1 MGLLQE
7 YREARRGEDLARLTR
22 VLALRALM
30 ADGYSQRAI
39 AEQLGI
45 SQSAISQQLRSAP
58 DLAQQD
64 SASLLEAGAPILKA
78 LAAERGFTRLAV
90 FGSVARGDA
99 GPDSDIDLLVQAP
112 AGTSSFGFVRF
123 QQLIE
128 HVLGRH
134 VDLVESG
141 GLKPGLDDDIQREA
155 VPL

>member
-1 MGLLQE
+1 MSLVGE
-7 YREARRGEDLARLTR
+7 CREGRKEEELARLRR

-45 SQSAISQQLRSAP
+45 SQPAISQQLRSAP

-64 SASLLEAGAPILKA
+64 SAGLLEAGAPILKA

-99 GPDSDIDLLVQAP
+99 GPDSDIDLLVHAP
-112 AGTSSFGFVRF
+112 AGTSSF
-123 QQLIE
+123 
-128 HVLGRH
+128 
-134 VDLVESG
+134 
-141 GLKPGLDDDIQREA
+141 
-155 VPL
+155 

>member
-1 MGLLQE
+1 MGLVEE

-99 GPDSDIDLLVQAP
+99 GPDSDIDLLVHAP
-112 AGTSSFGFVRF
+112 EGTSSFGLVRF

-134 VDLVESG
+134 VDMVEYG